1 MRKYLV
7 LLWLLLPLPFVVLH
21 YGRGQQWLARDQAN
35 DLVRKAWSA
44 EQKNDWKTA
53 DALYREAAR
62 LAAKDQPQLRLGLD
76 LAQVRTR
83 FRMGEAV
90 TAIDMAERLVNDP
103 AMAQAPQ
110 ALQREAR
117 DLSARI
123 HYYAA
128 WVMRLEGANRELWME
143 EAELARQNFRLL
155 AEQGPARSANRDS
168 PPAEIRKA
176 RENLRVRRATPTPQ
190 PDRTHGTPAPRGRP
204 LHDRPGTQRTNGQ
217 TPRPTRQRQPTRTR
231 PRRIQG
237 PLQRRRHATLRTWIG
252 ILKQPFQSI
261 I

>member
-44 EQKNDWKTA
+44 EQKNDWKAA
-53 DALYREAAR
+53 DSLYREAAR
-62 LAAKDQPQLRLGLD
+62 LAAKDQPHLRLGLD

-103 AMAQAPQ
+103 AMTAAPQ

-128 WVMRLEGANRELWME
+128 WVMRLEGANRGREHRHRRDVATRALRAGPKE
-143 EAELARQNFRLL
+143 RQQRLGRRL
-155 AEQGPARSANRDS
+155 GHGMRVRVDQTF
-168 PPAEIRKA
+168 
-176 RENLRVRRATPTPQ
+176 ENLKDHEGAPGRRIMRSPSGSARGVRIT
-190 PDRTHGTPAPRGRP
+190 
-204 LHDRPGTQRTNGQ
+204 
-217 TPRPTRQRQPTRTR
+217 TR
-231 PRRIQG
+231 P
-237 PLQRRRHATLRTWIG
+237 
-252 ILKQPFQSI
+252 
-261 I
+261 

>member
-53 DALYREAAR
+53 DSLYREAAR

-103 AMAQAPQ
+103 AMTAAPQ

-155 AEQGPARSANRDS
+155 AAQGPAKAANRES
-168 PPAEIRKA
+168 PPAEIRKS
-176 RENLRVRRATPTPQ
+176 RENLESAVQLQRLSLTELMA
-190 PDRTHGTPAPRGRP
+190 RP
-204 LHDRPGTQRTNGQ
+204 LPEEGRSMTGQGLSEQMAKRRGQRGK
-217 TPRPTRQRQPTRTR
+217 
-231 PRRIQG
+231 G
-237 PLQRRRHATLRTWIG
+237 
-252 ILKQPFQSI
+252 KQPGRGQGESNDPSKGAGMQRFDPGSGS
-261 I
+261 